1 MDFGTIKRKL
11 NAFEYNSYGECL
23 SHIKLVFDNSD
34 QYNLVSITDF
44 KSVLKKPVNL
54 TLVNSIVV
62 LACEVLKEMGV

>member
-23 SHIKLVFDNSD
+23 SDIKLMFDN

-44 KSVLKKPVNL
+44 KSALKKPVNL